1 MRRGIDQFS
10 LKLRNCSVIWY
21 RGSNKFGVVA
31 FKKIERQRQVYY
43 FGAKEV
49 RLVEKFEDTMPEF
62 AC

>member
-1 MRRGIDQFS
+1 MRRGIDQSF
-10 LKLRNCSVIWY
+10 LELYNCSVIRY
-21 RGSNKFGVVA
+21 TGSNKFGVVA
-31 FKKIERQRQVYY
+31 LKKIERQPQVYY